1 MFSIILRYI
10 IIIIAALLIIKSFK
24 FLRVILTVVLGII
37 YIPINNLNL
46 AVQKWY
52 FGMKHKDKVTYYLFT
67 PFYWIIV
74 GLTFIVSIPYEFV
87 IAMDIH

>member
-1 MFSIILRYI
+1 MFYVILKWI
-10 IIIIAALLIIKSFK
+10 IIILAILLIIKSVK
-24 FLRVILTVVLGII
+24 FIRVILTVAIGII
-37 YIPINNLNL
+37 YIPINNFNL

-52 FGMKHKDKVTYYLFT
+52 FNMKHKDKVTYYLFT

-74 GLTFIVSIPYEFV
+74 GITFIISVPYEFV

>member
-1 MFSIILRYI
+1 MFYLILRWI
-10 IIIIAALLIIKSFK
+10 IIIVAILLIIKSVK
-24 FLRVILTVVLGII
+24 FIRVILTVALGII

-52 FGMKHKDKVTYYLFT
+52 FGIRHKDKILYYLFT

-74 GLTFIVSIPYEFV
+74 GITFLISIPYEFV